1 MYSKRSPHAR
11 TAQDLERAKD
21 YATACNLD
29 TVWSSLARAQLDSGK
44 VQDAIDSYVKANDP
58 SEYSRVIDAAHTS
71 QQHHALINFLQMARK
86 KDFGTQ
92 VRPIVTYAS

>member
-1 MYSKRSPHAR
+1 
-11 TAQDLERAKD
+11 
-21 YATACNLD
+21 
-29 TVWSSLARAQLDSGK
+29 VWSSLARAQLDSGK

-92 VRPIVTYAS
+92 VRPIVTCAS